1 LLLSIPGMPRSL
13 RRVSAEHARDF
24 SQKRLAPHKFPILIL
39 SVKIAQ
45 RELDRLTVSIAPVV
59 LLC

>member
-1 LLLSIPGMPRSL
+1 LM
-13 RRVSAEHARDF
+13 RVFAEHARDF
-24 SQKRLAPHKFPILIL
+24 SQKRLAPHNFPILIL